1 MSHHLHELHGHQG
14 DMGMNMHMGRGGRGR
29 NNHYGNS
36 HGRGRNHYGDRQHS
50 HHGHHG
56 MGDGMKHGGGGGD
69 DKGQGYD
76 SGQWDHS
83 VQYTT
88 VDEVVGN
95 LLAAAR
101 DQNVCRFLQKKFDE
115 GGHEVI
121 KLVFPEVL
129 EHSASLMMDPFGN
142 YLIQKLLDRC
152 SEEQRLDLVKA
163 VALKSDL
170 VAIALNT
177 HGTRAVQKL
186 VETLSTQE
194 QSSLVIDALK
204 PGIVLLIKDLNG
216 NHVVQRCLQRLGASE
231 CQFIYDAAG
240 SHCVEIATHRHGC
253 CVLQRCIDH
262 ATPEQRTNLVK
273 EIAQHAYFLSQD
285 PFGNYVV
292 QYVLDIKLTEASEEV
307 MKRLAG
313 HYAELSAQKFSS
325 NVVEKCLKMRDED
338 LKPCQDQIVQ
348 ELADYPHILRLLQ
361 DPYANYVVQSALSV
375 SSGALYEN
383 LVEQIKPYL
392 TSLRGTPHGKRIM
405 AKINN
410 VK

>member
-1 MSHHLHELHGHQG
+1 
-14 DMGMNMHMGRGGRGR
+14 MGMGHR
-29 NNHYGNS
+29 S
-36 HGRGRNHYGDRQHS
+36 DR
-50 HHGHHG
+50 
-56 MGDGMKHGGGGGD
+56 KHGGHSNHLGGMMDNMKGGLD
-69 DKGQGYD
+69 DKSHD
-76 SGQWDHS
+76 SGNWDHS
-83 VQYTT
+83 VQYTS
-88 VDEVVGN
+88 VEEVVGN

-101 DQNVCRFLQKKFDE
+101 DQNVCRFLQKKFDD
-115 GGHEVI
+115 GGSEVI
-121 KLVFPEVL
+121 QLVFPEVL
-129 EHSASLMMDPFGN
+129 EHCASLMMDPFGN

-152 SEEQRLDLVKA
+152 SEEQRLELVKA

-194 QSSLVIDALK
+194 QSTLVINALK

-216 NHVVQRCLQRLGASE
+216 NHVAQRCLQRLGASE

-273 EIAQHAYFLSQD
+273 EIAQHAYILSQD

-292 QYVLDIKLTEASEEV
+292 QYVLDIKLTEASAEV

-325 NVVEKCLKMRDED
+325 NVVEKCLKMTDVE

-348 ELADYPHILRLLQ
+348 EIAEYPHILRLLQ
-361 DPYANYVVQSALSV
+361 DPYANYVVQSALAV
-375 SSGALYEN
+375 SSGTLYEN